1 MVRKIVNSLG
11 NVGLILIFLGL
22 FNWSVTN
29 LWDWKSQV
37 GVYVGLGLLAVY
49 LVANYREVQETLRSR
64 TARLGGMALASLL
77 LVLGILALANFLNY
91 RHHKRIDLSEG
102 RLHALSDQTRKILE
116 NLDKDIRLIGF
127 FQDEVGGRRFQD
139 LAREYRYLSSRVEYE
154 IIDPQKEPT
163 RVQEYGITRNGQIV
177 VVGPAKRE
185 ILDEATE
192 EKITNAII
200 KVTREG
206 EKTVYFLTGHGER
219 SISDFEAT
227 GYSSIKEEIEKQNY
241 QVKEY
246 NLAQENKIPE
256 DAYVLVSAGPKVSFF
271 PNELQLLEDYLGKGG
286 KLLLLVDPES
296 KFEADEFLARYG
308 IDLGKDIVVDASG
321 LGQLFGFGAAAP
333 LAADYADHPITRE
346 LEGTMSIYPGA
357 RSVLTKESPEGYSTL
372 ELVRSSP
379 QSWAET
385 DLNSP
390 RVSFDPGVDR
400 RGPVALAVVST
411 KQVELAEES
420 AEESETQESETTQG
434 DESAEN
440 TDKEEN
446 ESAAGSS
453 PADEG
458 EQTEK
463 RESRIVVFGDS
474 DFSANGYWQIS
485 VNGDVFLNTVSWLA
499 EDTDL
504 LSIRPKNPE
513 NRMITLT
520 ATESRLIFWGTVVFF
535 PLATLIFGI
544 AVWYRRR

>member
-1 MVRKIVNSLG
+1 MVRKILNSLG
-11 NVGLILIFLGL
+11 NVGLILLFLGL

-37 GVYVGLGLLAVY
+37 GVYGGLGLLVVY
-49 LVANYREVQETLRSR
+49 LAANFREVQETLRSR
-64 TARLGGMALASLL
+64 TARLGGMALASLF

-127 FQDEVGGRRFQD
+127 FQDEMGGRRFQD

-219 SISDFEAT
+219 SIDDFEAA
-227 GYSSIKEEIEKQNY
+227 GYSSIKQEIEKQNY

-246 NLAQENKIPE
+246 NLAQENKLPE

-271 PNELQLLEDYLGKGG
+271 PNEIQLLEDYLAKGG
-286 KLLLLVDPES
+286 KLFLLVDPES
-296 KFEADEFLARYG
+296 EFQAEEFLAKFG
-308 IDLGKDIVVDASG
+308 IGLGDDIVVDASG

-333 LAADYADHPITRE
+333 LAADYADHPITRD

-385 DLNSP
+385 DLHSP

-411 KQVELAEES
+411 KQVELKETAAEAGGEE
-420 AEESETQESETTQG
+420 AQADQGDQAGEKNEESEAGEGGE
-434 DESAEN
+434 DAAEGN
-440 TDKEEN
+440 T
-446 ESAAGSS
+446 
-453 PADEG
+453 
-458 EQTEK
+458 

-474 DFSANGYWQIS
+474 DFASNGYWQIS